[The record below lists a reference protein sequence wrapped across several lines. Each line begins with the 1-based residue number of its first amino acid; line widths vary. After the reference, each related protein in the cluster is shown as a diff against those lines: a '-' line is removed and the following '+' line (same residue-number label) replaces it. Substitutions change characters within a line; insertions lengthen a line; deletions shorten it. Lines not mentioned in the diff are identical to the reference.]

1 MLVHQLVESSRYVTT
16 RVQHSIDIFLLNPL
30 KKVTITVSSIV
41 IRVLCLIYKEKI
53 IFFKVKLTAIGFS
66 NNMWYPFFAN
76 ATVGSYIDY
85 KM

>member
-1 MLVHQLVESSRYVTT
+1 MLVHQLVESTRYVTT
-16 RVQHSIDIFLLNPL
+16 RVQHSIDIFILNPL
-30 KKVTITVSSIV
+30 KKSEITVSSIV

-66 NNMWYPFFAN
+66 NNMWYSFLAN